1 MSVVVN
7 RNAAAREISL
17 ELKNAQF
24 NKIGS
29 PRDRRTERPYRKTTK
44 TDKLVTVCTNTHF
57 WSRYKV

>member
-24 NKIGS
+24 NNIGS

-57 WSRYKV
+57 